1 MENQENIKTGPSIL
15 ASWLQDALL
24 KAFGEEVQDVTIRIS
39 PTTDPSFG
47 DFQCNDAMAL
57 AKKLRK
63 PPRVIA
69 QAIVD
74 NLDNDNAP
82 ATVAIAGAGF
92 INLTVKQECLADWLK
107 EASVLPDI
115 GRQRKIVID
124 YSSPNVAKP
133 MHIGHIR
140 STVIGNA
147 LHRIFKALGYDVIAD
162 NHIGD
167 WGTQFGIIIKG
178 YREFLD
184 KAALESDP
192 IEELQRI
199 YVESYSRC
207 KADENASQEEK
218 DAAEAWLNSCREET
232 VKLQQGDPENRALWQ
247 EFIRLSM
254 GEFDKIY
261 DRLDVHFDTTRGE
274 SYYQD
279 QLSGI
284 VDKLTEA
291 GMAKESDGAQ
301 IVDLTEDGLDIA
313 IVRKRDGGF
322 NYTTTDIATVATRM
336 RDYAPAQ
343 MVYIT
348 DERQQLHFKQ
358 FFHISRK
365 LGIVDDSCR
374 LSHVWFGLMRLP
386 EGVISTRQGNLIKLE
401 TLLDEAEKR
410 ARAII
415 DASGKDMTEAEKKRL
430 AAQIGVGAIKYAD
443 LSHDPQTMIVF
454 TWDKA
459 LALDGNS
466 GPYLQYAHARICSL
480 LDKYRAAV
488 PDKDPMDAPIIF
500 TDPIEKQLALQILK
514 YSSAVVRAAEN
525 CKPNILADFLFALA
539 QGYSS
544 FYQRFQI
551 LKADPEIR
559 DSRAHLCALTAQ
571 TLRNGLSLLGIET
584 PERI

>member
-1 MENQENIKTGPSIL
+1 MNSGTEQLEQ
-15 ASWLQDALL
+15 WLQTALE
-24 KAFGEEVQDVTIRIS
+24 KAFGEAAAGTTLRIQ
-39 PTTDPSFG
+39 PATDPAFG
-47 DFQCNDAMAL
+47 DFQCNDAMGL
-57 AKKLRK
+57 ARKLRK
-63 PPRVIA
+63 PPRAIA
-69 QAIVD
+69 EAIVGA
-74 NLDNDNAP
+74 LDRAGAP
-82 ATVAIAGAGF
+82 ATAEIAGPGF
-92 INLTVKQECLADWLK
+92 INIRVDASWLASELARATRLPAIGAGKTV
-107 EASVLPDI
+107 
-115 GRQRKIVID
+115 VID

-147 LHRIFKALGYDVIAD
+147 LHRIFKALGYNVVAD

-184 KAALESDP
+184 REALERDP

-199 YVESYSRC
+199 YVESYGRT
-207 KADENASQEEK
+207 KAGDDATPEQKAAAQEWL
-218 DAAEAWLNSCREET
+218 DACRIET
-232 VKLQQGDPENRALWQ
+232 VKLQQGDPDNRALWK
-247 EFIRLSM
+247 EFIRLSL

-261 DRLDVHFDTTRGE
+261 ARLGVKFDTVRGE

-279 QLSGI
+279 QLAGVVESLE
-284 VDKLTEA
+284 KA
-291 GMAKESDGAQ
+291 GMAKVSDGAT
-301 IVDLTEDGLDIA
+301 IVDLTDDGLDIA

-322 NYTTTDIATVATRM
+322 NYTTTDIATVATRI
-336 RDYAPAQ
+336 RDYGPDE
-343 MVYIT
+343 VIYVT

-358 FFHISRK
+358 FFRICDK
-365 LGIVDDSCR
+365 LGLVPENCKLRHI
-374 LSHVWFGLMRLP
+374 WFGLMRLP

-415 DASGKDMTEAEKKRL
+415 DASGKDLDDAAKAKL

-459 LALDGNS
+459 LALEGNS

-488 PDKDPMDAPIIF
+488 PGTSPATARLILEEPAERI
-500 TDPIEKQLALQILK
+500 LALQILK
-514 YSSAVVRAAEN
+514 FPGAVVRAAES
-525 CKPNILADFLFALA
+525 CRPNVLADYLYALS
-539 QGYSS
+539 QSYSS
-544 FYQRFQI
+544 FYQRFPI
-551 LKADPEIR
+551 LKAEPAVR
-559 DSRAHLCALTAQ
+559 DSRARLCELTAQ
-571 TLRNGLSLLGIET
+571 TLRAGLDLLGIEA

>member
-1 MENQENIKTGPSIL
+1 MENQESIKLGPAIL
-15 ASWLQDALL
+15 ASWLQAALN
-24 KAFGEEVQDVTIRIS
+24 KAFGSEVEDVTIKIS
-39 PTTDPSFG
+39 PATDPTFG

-69 QAIVD
+69 QTIVD

-92 INLTVKQECLADWLK
+92 INLTVKQEVLASWLK
-107 EASVLPDI
+107 SAATLPDV
-115 GRQRKIVID
+115 GQQRKIVID

-184 KAALESDP
+184 KEALDKDP

-207 KADENASQEEK
+207 KADENATEAEK
-218 DAAEAWLNSCREET
+218 AAAEAWLNDCREET
-232 VKLQQGDPENRALWQ
+232 VKLQQGDKDNRALWQ

-279 QLSGI
+279 QLAG
-284 VDKLTEA
+284 VVEKLTEA

-358 FFHISRK
+358 FFHISHK
-365 LGIVDDSCR
+365 LGIVDDSCK

-415 DASGKDMTEAEKKRL
+415 DGSGKEMSEEEKTRL

-488 PDKDPMDAPIIF
+488 PGKDPMDAPIIF
-500 TDPIEKQLALQILK
+500 TDPVEKQLALQILK
-514 YSSAVVRAAEN
+514 YSAAVVRAAEN

-539 QGYSS
+539 QQYSS

-571 TLRNGLSLLGIET
+571 TLRNGLALLGIET